1 MSTSIRDLKPL
12 LAFVARYDA
21 AVRVSLALWVS
32 VRPSPVSGLSRQS
45 TAETAATVTTA
56 VAA

>member
-21 AVRVSLALWVS
+21 AAAFMPL
-32 VRPSPVSGLSRQS
+32 PQ
-45 TAETAATVTTA
+45 TAATVTTA
-56 VAA
+56 TVAA